1 MSYKSWA
8 NIGILSCK
16 EQLLH
21 SSEDQQYQHR
31 PPCNHNT
38 KLPFFKMTNTK
49 KITKTNRKTMSR
61 TMTNGWLALK
71 NLNGNH
77 VTYWKDYIPVYNL
90 DLDVGHLYLQC
101 NTHVKYICQILEG
114 LYQSTDY
121 IDVGCSPIFDQALS
135 SLANQIVAHIILIA
149 CK

>member
-1 MSYKSWA
+1 M
-8 NIGILSCK
+8 
-16 EQLLH
+16 
-21 SSEDQQYQHR
+21 
-31 PPCNHNT
+31 
-38 KLPFFKMTNTK
+38 
-49 KITKTNRKTMSR
+49 
-61 TMTNGWLALK
+61 K

-77 VTYWKDYIPVYNL
+77 VTHWKESIPVNNL
-90 DLDVGHLYLQC
+90 DLDLGRLYLIKRC
-101 NTHVKYICQILEG
+101 NTYVKYICQLLEG